1 MASDKRQLYRRL
13 LKKCGLELKSG
24 IYNDN
29 ITDENIKIVIMT
41 PEEYKSYIKSMSKV
55 SAFDLITD
63 EQKKMFEDLNISD
76 NVIMDIANDAYQG
89 IVHTLASKLKLTKN
103 FKGGYENIYFIFLDG
118 LRKLFNKNT

>member
-76 NVIMDIANDAYQG
+76 NVIIDIANDAYQG